1 MNNIMKIH
9 KFIKREWRYL
19 LWFLAC
25 YFPHLPSQMFHQIR
39 PFLWRRI
46 GITVGRNVGLG
57 YGIYLD
63 VDGYNYITIEDNVII
78 TAQCLLLT
86 HRRDMRAY
94 QKGLLQ
100 RELPYIRKPIVIKS
114 NATLGMRS
122 VIMPGVTIGEG
133 AVVATGAVVTKDV
146 PPYTIVAGNPAKI
159 IREIE

>member
-1 MNNIMKIH
+1 MKTIKKIH
-9 KFIKREWRYL
+9 KFIGREWRYF
-19 LWFLAC
+19 LWFTAC
-25 YFPHLPSQMFHQIR
+25 YFPQFPSQMFHQVR

-46 GITVGRNVGLG
+46 GIHVGKNVMLG

-63 VDGYNYITIEDNVII
+63 VDGYGYINIEDNVII

-86 HRRDMRAY
+86 HRRDMQAY
-94 QKGLLQ
+94 HRGLLQ
-100 RELPYIRKPIVIKS
+100 CELPYIRKPIVIKK

-133 AVVATGAVVTKDV
+133 SVVAAGAVVTKDV
-146 PPYTIVAGNPAKI
+146 PPYTIVAGNPARI